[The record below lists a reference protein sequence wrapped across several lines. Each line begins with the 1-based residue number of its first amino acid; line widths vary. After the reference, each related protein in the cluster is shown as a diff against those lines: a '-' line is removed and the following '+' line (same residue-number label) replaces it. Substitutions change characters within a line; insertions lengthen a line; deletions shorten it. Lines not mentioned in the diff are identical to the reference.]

1 MNEKRR
7 KMDEY
12 NRARRERRRAGMAY
26 TEDELTMF
34 KTLPTIDELKDAL
47 REVRTGS
54 RAIIRLAALMDN
66 LSLCEGRRV
75 STSRGKD
82 CRGRTDGIKAYLR
95 GDGYLYSRY
104 SSLMRYKKLGRL
116 LREASGVDI
125 EFNLLWGLD
134 PQCPTDDGEPFFE
147 DEYDKLRSLYESINR
162 MNFKQIIKTLGGDR

>member
-1 MNEKRR
+1 M
-7 KMDEY
+7 EY
-12 NRARRERRRAGMAY
+12 
-26 TEDELTMF
+26 TDDELTMF
-34 KTLPTIDELKDAL
+34 KALPTIDELKDAL

-75 STSRGKD
+75 SSSRGKD

-125 EFNLLWGLD
+125 ESNLLWGLE
-134 PQCPTDDGEPFFE
+134 PQCPTEDGEPLFE
-147 DEYDKLRSLYESINR
+147 NEYAKLYSLYE
-162 MNFKQIIKTLGGDR
+162 KQKRQRGA